1 MIFGVLSIMLNESRR
16 GNRKKV
22 LFWKQN
28 KTFLRKVRAPT
39 WSGLLGNSQYGQPWG

>member
-22 LFWKQN
+22 LFCFQI

-39 WSGLLGNSQYGQPWG
+39 WSGLLGNSQCG

>member
-22 LFWKQN
+22 LFCFQN
-28 KTFLRKVRAPT
+28 KTILRKVRAPT
-39 WSGLLGNSQYGQPWG
+39 WSGLLGNSQCG

>member
-1 MIFGVLSIMLNESRR
+1 MLKESRR

-22 LFWKQN
+22 LFRFQN

-39 WSGLLGNSQYGQPWG
+39 WSGLLGNSQCG

>member
-1 MIFGVLSIMLNESRR
+1 MIFEVLSIMLNESRR

-22 LFWKQN
+22 LFCFQN

-39 WSGLLGNSQYGQPWG
+39 WSGLLGNSQCG